1 MQEGGQHMIRLEN
14 VSKRFKNFSFA
25 HVSYEFSDQL
35 YQLNGEN
42 GSGKSVLLKI
52 IAGLDRKFTGK
63 VQNSYAKRPLLFL
76 TDVGIGLPYLDLR
89 DNIDLS
95 AQILGIDLNEDKFLP
110 LFGEE
115 KYLETIYTQSS
126 LGNQNK
132 VGLSLLFSETQY
144 SLIVLD
150 ETLNGIDRK
159 SVALILAQLRILQA
173 QKCCPIVVVS
183 HALTLEDAIQVD
195 IHDILGGKKHD

>member
-1 MQEGGQHMIRLEN
+1 MIRLEN
-14 VSKRFKNFSFA
+14 VSKQLKDFSFT
-25 HVSYEFSDQL
+25 HVNYEFSDRL

-52 IAGLDRKFTGK
+52 IAGFDRKVTGQ

-89 DNIDLS
+89 DNIELS
-95 AQILGIDLNEDKFLP
+95 AQILGINLNEENFLP
-110 LFGEE
+110 LFREE
-115 KYLETIYTQSS
+115 KYLETLYAQSS

-150 ETLNGIDRK
+150 ETLNGIDRE
-159 SVALILAQLRILQA
+159 SVALILEQLCILQEK
-173 QKCCPIVVVS
+173 KCCPIIVVS
-183 HALTLEDAIQVD
+183 HALTLKEALQVD
-195 IHDILGGKKHD
+195 IHDILGRKKHG